1 MLYFAELAD
10 EMVADDAE
18 YAAVMVSVATW
29 APEKLT
35 ERRERA
41 QRAADTRT
49 PAEIWRDLLDAEA
62 RGWRN

>member
-1 MLYFAELAD
+1 
-10 EMVADDAE
+10 MVADDAE

-49 PAEIWRDLLDAEA
+49 PEEIWRDLLDAEA